1 MSAKEMFEKLG
12 YKQELQYD
20 EDFKDDLIAIRY
32 KSKHNIEIIFDLWDC
47 DFVKFGKIWENLGN
61 SSINME
67 ELQAINQQV
76 KELGWLDER

>member
-1 MSAKEMFEKLG
+1 MSAKEMFKKLG
-12 YKQELQYD
+12 YKQTLQYD
-20 EDFKDDLIAIRY
+20 EDIKDELIAIRY
-32 KSKHNIEIIFDLWDC
+32 KNRWNIEIIFDLLDC

-76 KELGWLDER
+76 KELGWYE